1 MAKRIHITED
11 QYKVMLKEYDASQ
24 FKLSELDKLP
34 TGVRYAYCKK
44 FLGNPIGEGC
54 GRAVFEIGDGEV
66 IKIIIP
72 ANAKDGFWQNKNEW
86 DVSQEYGS
94 KYSVFPKVFLHSGD
108 FSWITCEKVLPMY
121 PTDCE
126 RILGIP
132 YRKQSCY
139 DKNTYLSKKPYG
151 DYSKYKRGIHTKKIG
166 LEDVIECATY
176 NATKW
181 KRKMFS
187 DEEIEKIMNTVD
199 TEPNVGEIYNFIANE
214 TDGRV
219 DLHYNNFGIAMRN
232 GTPWVVILD
241 SGAVDIE
248 RINTPSF

>member
-1 MAKRIHITED
+1 MAKRIYITED

-34 TGVRYAYCKK
+34 TDVRYAYCKK
-44 FLGNPIGEGC
+44 FLGKPIGEGC

-94 KYSVFPKVFLHSGD
+94 KYSVFPNVFLHSWD

-121 PTDCE
+121 PTDCD
-126 RILGIP
+126 RVLGIP
-132 YRKQSCY
+132 YRTDAY
-139 DKNTYLSKKPYG
+139 ANLTPYLRHRKYG
-151 DYSKYKRGIHTKKIG
+151 GYSKYKKDR
-166 LEDVIECATY
+166 
-176 NATKW
+176 
-181 KRKMFS
+181 
-187 DEEIEKIMNTVD
+187 
-199 TEPNVGEIYNFIANE
+199 IANTIGFEDIIYDAETIAQSWPRTAFSKEQYSEIDAAVKGNENIRQIYEFITRE
-214 TDGRV
+214 TDGRT

-232 GTPWVVILD
+232 GKPWLVILD
-241 SGAVDIE
+241 TGAIDLE
-248 RINTPSF
+248 KINTPSF